1 MREESRAREMFRS
14 GAAGCLAI
22 PVGFILSGLVLTPL
36 WAYWLFQAES
46 AVSAGPTLLSLVGGA
61 FYAAFFG
68 VAAAA
73 GLPVRWWVAI
83 SLIALGVVIGLGFA
97 SLVRAT
103 MLESCLL
110 GTGPQPDWCS
120 QQDPAYLRPIPY
132 AYGIAGGL
140 LGLLLYMA
148 GGVGTKLRSSVADQG
163 LI

>member
-1 MREESRAREMFRS
+1 MRGESRARQMFRR

-22 PVGFILSGLVLTPL
+22 PVGFILFALVLTPL

-46 AVSAGPTLLSLVGGA
+46 SASTGPTLLSLLAGV
-61 FYAAFFG
+61 FYSVLFG
-68 VAAAA
+68 VAAGA
-73 GLPVRWWVAI
+73 GLPVRWWVAVV
-83 SLIALGVVIGLGFA
+83 LTALGIVIGLGFA
-97 SLVRAT
+97 SLVRSA

-120 QQDPAYLRPIPY
+120 QEDPAYLSRIPN

-148 GGVGTKLRSSVADQG
+148 GGVGTKLQSSGD
-163 LI
+163 